1 MNILLY
7 PNEYTGCQTEQARIC
22 RDALEARGH
31 TCVLCTN
38 PTAIDQMRERAL
50 VPEAWD
56 LVVSLGGDGSVLRAA
71 QAALRLDKPLL
82 GINSGRLG
90 YLCALELS
98 EVERFDERLSS
109 CELTE
114 RTVLACVSKSLA
126 RYALNDV
133 VLAKKRFGETAEL
146 FVDID
151 GTEGLHMRGDG
162 LIISS
167 PTGSTAYNLSA
178 GGPISE
184 SDVPILLLTPICPH
198 GGDTHP
204 MVLRDDHVIGVR
216 ERNGRA
222 QIIIDGE
229 TADDMLLPVV
239 VRRSEQRLKLYRR
252 TCGDA
257 FWKRSI

>member
-1 MNILLY
+1 VNILLY
-7 PNEYTGCQTEQARIC
+7 PNKYTGRQTEQAQNC

-31 TCVLCTN
+31 TCTLSAS
-38 PTAIDQMRERAL
+38 PSGIDETGDGAL
-50 VPEAWD
+50 AQEAWD

-71 QAALRLDKPLL
+71 QTALRLGKPLL

-90 YLCALELS
+90 YLCAMELS
-98 EVERFDERLSS
+98 EIDRFDELLSA

-114 RTVLACVSKSLA
+114 RTVLECASESLV

-133 VLAKKRFGETAEL
+133 VLAKLRFGETAEL

-151 GTEGLHMRGDG
+151 GAEGLHLRGDG
-162 LIISS
+162 LIVSS

-184 SDVPILLLTPICPH
+184 STVPILLLTPICPH

-204 MVLRDDHVIGVR
+204 LVLRDDHVISVR

-222 QIIIDGE
+222 QIILDGE
-229 TADDMLLPVV
+229 TAEDMGLPVV
-239 VRRSEQRLKLYRR
+239 VRRSARRLKLYRR
-252 TCGDA
+252 GSGA
-257 FWKRSI
+257 SFWKRSI